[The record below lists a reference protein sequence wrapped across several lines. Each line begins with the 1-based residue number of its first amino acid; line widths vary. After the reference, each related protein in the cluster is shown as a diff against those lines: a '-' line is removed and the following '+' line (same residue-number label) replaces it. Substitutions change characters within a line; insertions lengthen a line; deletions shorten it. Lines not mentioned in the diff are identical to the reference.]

1 MPDERELQ
9 KVCFIHFTKQ
19 RFVSISGSGSIPEL
33 CAVEEFRNDFV
44 QKLVVAAQVGHR
56 LVVDVGQVEEVFE
69 PGACSDLDLRK
80 KKTSG

>member
-1 MPDERELQ
+1 M
-9 KVCFIHFTKQ
+9 
-19 RFVSISGSGSIPEL
+19 
-33 CAVEEFRNDFV
+33 EEFRNDFV